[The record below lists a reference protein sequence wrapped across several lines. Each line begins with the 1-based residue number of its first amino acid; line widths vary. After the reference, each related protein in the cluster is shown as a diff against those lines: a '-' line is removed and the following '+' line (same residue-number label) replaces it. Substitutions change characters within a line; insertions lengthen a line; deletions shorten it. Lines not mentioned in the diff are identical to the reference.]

1 MTDQISASDILQR
14 QQTYFKSGITRKP
27 EFRIQQLKM
36 LKEALQEEEEN
47 LMKAV
52 YKDFRKPEFEVYAT
66 ELGVLHGELNYAI
79 KNVNSWASE
88 QDVSGFLPNFPSR
101 NYMMPEPYG
110 SVLIIS
116 PWNYPL
122 MLSLSP
128 VIGAIAA
135 GNTVVLKPSEISSHS
150 SDAMYR
156 LVEKYF
162 KPELLKVVKG
172 GKESAKSLLAEK
184 FDYIFYTGSARVGKI
199 VMKAAAEHITPV
211 TLELGGKSPCI
222 IHESADMESAVRRIA
237 WAKFVNAGQTCVAP
251 DYLLVPE
258 SYRAPVIELFR
269 KELMEMYG
277 EKPQESP
284 DFSRVINSDH
294 FSRLSEMLDDPG
306 IRIAVGGVLD
316 PVENYIAPTIL
327 DSVTTESRCMQEE
340 IFGPILPVL
349 SYSSEAEAIDIVK
362 QYPKPLAL
370 YVFTGDEQFEQAVLQ
385 SCSFGGGAVN
395 DAVTQMGNHHLPFGG
410 VGNSGMGSYHGKASF
425 DTFTHYK
432 SIMKKQSWLDVPL
445 RFAPY
450 NGKLKWIKKIMK

>member
-1 MTDQISASDILQR
+1 MSKVMNAAELLQR
-14 QQTYFKSGITRKP
+14 QQTYFKSGITRNP
-27 EFRIQQLKM
+27 EFRIQQLRI
-36 LKEALQEEEEN
+36 LKEVLKEEEEQ
-47 LMKAV
+47 LMEAV
-52 YKDFRKPEFEVYAT
+52 YKDFRKPGFEVYAT

-79 KNVNSWASE
+79 KNISNWASE

-116 PWNYPL
+116 PWNYPF

-150 SDAMYR
+150 SEAMYR

-162 KPELLKVVKG
+162 KPELLNVVKG
-172 GKESAKSLLAEK
+172 GKETAQSLLAQK

-258 SYRAPVIELFR
+258 NYRSPVIELFR
-269 KELMEMYG
+269 KELKEMYG
-277 EKPQESP
+277 NNPQQSP
-284 DFSRVINSDH
+284 DFSRVVNEDH
-294 FSRLSEMLDDPG
+294 FDRLSHMLEDPD
-306 IRIAVGGVLD
+306 IRIAVGGERARD
-316 PVENYIAPTIL
+316 EKYIAPTIL
-327 DSVTTESRCMQEE
+327 DGVTAASRCMQEE

-362 QYPKPLAL
+362 EYPKPLAL
-370 YVFTGDEQFEQAVLQ
+370 YVFTGDENFEQSVLQ

-450 NGKLKWIKKIMK
+450 NGKLKWVKKIMK